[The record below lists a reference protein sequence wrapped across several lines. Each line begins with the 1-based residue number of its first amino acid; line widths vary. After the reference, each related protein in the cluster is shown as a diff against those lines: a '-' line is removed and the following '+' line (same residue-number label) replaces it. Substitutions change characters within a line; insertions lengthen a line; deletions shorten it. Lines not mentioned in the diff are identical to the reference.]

1 MKVVILAAGK
11 GIRMLPLTEKVPKVL
26 VEINEKPFLY
36 YVLRNLQKAGY
47 TDFGIVVGYK
57 KEQIETFLDK
67 YNFKAELIE
76 QKEQLGTGHAVLCAE
91 SFVNGED
98 FIVIG
103 GDNLWG
109 VEDLK
114 AIMKEDN
121 YNYISGMEV
130 ESPQH
135 YGVLIE
141 DNGFLKGIKE
151 KPKEFHGFLINTGKY
166 KFKPEIFSVLKSVCT
181 SPRGEIELTCA
192 IDVLAKT
199 NQMKVIKI
207 KSFWKDLGGINDIEL
222 LTYFLKETWRE

>member
-11 GIRMLPLTEKVPKVL
+11 GVRMLPLTETIPKVL
-26 VEINEKPFLY
+26 VEINGKPFLY
-36 YVLRNLQKAGY
+36 YVLKNLQKAGY

-57 KEQIETFLDK
+57 KEQIESFLK
-67 YNFKAELIE
+67 EYHFKATLIE

-91 SFVNGED
+91 SFVGDED
-98 FIVIG
+98 CVVIG

-114 AIMKEDN
+114 AINNNDD
-121 YNYISGMEV
+121 YNYISGMVV
-130 ESPQH
+130 EAPEH

-141 DNGFLKGIKE
+141 ENGFLKGIKE

-166 KFKPEIFSVLKSVCT
+166 KFKPGIFSILKSVCL
-181 SPRGEIELTCA
+181 SSRGEIELTCA

-199 NQMKVIKI
+199 NQMKVVKI
-207 KSFWKDLGGINDIEL
+207 KSFWKDLGSINDVEPL
-222 LTYFLKETWRE
+222 SCFLKETWHE

>member
-1 MKVVILAAGK
+1 MKVVIMAAGK
-11 GIRMLPLTEKVPKVL
+11 GVRMLPLTENIPKVL
-26 VEINEKPFLY
+26 IEINGKPFLY
-36 YVLRNLQKAGY
+36 YVLKNLQRAGY
-47 TDFGIVVGYK
+47 NDFGIIVGYK
-57 KEQIETFLDK
+57 KDQIANFLK
-67 YNFKAELIE
+67 EYHFEAELIE

-98 FIVIG
+98 FVVVG

-114 AIMKEDN
+114 AINKDDEF
-121 YNYISGMEV
+121 NYISGIEV
-130 ESPQH
+130 QAPEQ

-141 DNGFLKGIKE
+141 EDGFLKEIKE

-166 KFKPEIFSVLKSVCT
+166 KFKPEIFEILKSVCP
-181 SPRGEIELTCA
+181 SSRSEVELTCA

-207 KSFWKDLGGINDIEL
+207 KSFWKDLGNLNDIDSL
-222 LTYFLKETWRE
+222 NCFLKETWHE